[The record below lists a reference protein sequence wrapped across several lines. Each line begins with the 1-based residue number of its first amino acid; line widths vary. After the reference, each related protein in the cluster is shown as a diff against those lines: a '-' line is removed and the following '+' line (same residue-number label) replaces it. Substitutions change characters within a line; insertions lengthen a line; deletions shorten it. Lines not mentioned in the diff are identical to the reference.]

1 MISLEKRIYLLLYDI
16 CVKMYVKLPNVKFA
30 YHFASVSNLFKYY
43 SRIIKIL
50 KICEIEI
57 WWECQG

>member
-1 MISLEKRIYLLLYDI
+1 MISLEKKIYLLLYDI

-50 KICEIEI
+50 
-57 WWECQG
+57 